1 MESMK
6 KLTVIKMVP
15 MAMVVLLLLLQVAPV
30 SAAKPKDR
38 SAWTFMVYI
47 VGDNDLE
54 KYVTLDIES
63 ELAQPGSNSDVN
75 VVVIADRVPGY
86 DRAAGDW
93 TGTLLF
99 HVTQD
104 MTATPENAVA
114 DWGERNMGDPQTL
127 IDFVQWSQANY
138 PAEHYAIVFW
148 DHGWGWRPY
157 QAMWDET
164 DDDTLDQHEI
174 VAAMDVVGPVDVVG
188 YDACEMQ
195 MIEVQ
200 ATWRNY
206 AQAIVGSQEDVWWD
220 GIEYELVVPALQAN
234 PGMTAEQLAIEIAE
248 SMHSNTE
255 RTGSAVAL
263 NSDWDNLISAVDAWS
278 LALLDGLP
286 AYRAAYDAAYK
297 KTQDV
302 FDPLNRDLYDAAAEI
317 MVRVD
322 DPDLQAKCQAVMDAV
337 DTVVLH
343 EWHRRS
349 YPDAHGIGIFWPKV
363 PEDLDEPSSPQWN
376 DFEYYRNYLAFAP
389 LTHWDEFLDAYVN
402 Q

>member
-1 MESMK
+1 MNK
-6 KLTVIKMVP
+6 HRNPVLVP
-15 MAMVVLLLLLQVAPV
+15 VAMAVLLVLLQVVPV
-30 SAAKPKDR
+30 NAGKPTEQA
-38 SAWTFMVYI
+38 AWTFMVYI

-54 KYVTLDIES
+54 KYVTLDIET
-63 ELAQPGSNSDVN
+63 ELAQPGSNADVN
-75 VVVIADRVPGY
+75 VVALADRTPGY
-86 DRAAGDW
+86 DSAAGDW

-99 HVTQD
+99 YVTQG
-104 MTATPENAVA
+104 MLATPDNAVA

-127 IDFVQWSQANY
+127 IDFVQWSKTNY
-138 PAEHYAIVFW
+138 PADHYALVLW

-174 VAAMDVVGPVDVVG
+174 IAAMDVSGPVDVVG

-195 MIEVQ
+195 MLEVQ

-206 AQAIVGSQEDVWWD
+206 AQAIAGSQEDVWWD

-234 PGMTAEQLAIEIAE
+234 PGMTAEQLAIEITE
-248 SMHSNTE
+248 SMHSKTE

-263 NSDWDNLISAVDAWS
+263 NSDWDNLITAVDEWS
-278 LALLDGLP
+278 LALSDGLP
-286 AYRAAYDAAYK
+286 VYRSAYDAAYK
-297 KTQDV
+297 KTQD
-302 FDPLNRDLYDAAAEI
+302 FGDPLNKDLYDAAAEI
-317 MVRVD
+317 MVQVD
-322 DPDLQAKCQAVMDAV
+322 DTTIQAKCQAVMGAI

-349 YPDAHGIGIFWPKV
+349 YPDAHGIGIFWPKE
-363 PEDLDEPSSPQWN
+363 PDDLDEPSSPQWN
-376 DFEYYRNYLAFAP
+376 DFQYYQDYLAFSP

-402 Q
+402 GQ

>member
-1 MESMK
+1 MSEHRKPVLAS
-6 KLTVIKMVP
+6 VA
-15 MAMVVLLLLLQVAPV
+15 MAVLLLLLQVVPAN
-30 SAAKPKDR
+30 AAKPKEQA
-38 SAWTFMVYI
+38 AWTFMVYI

-54 KYVTLDIES
+54 KYVTLDIET
-63 ELAQPGSNSDVN
+63 ELAQPGSNADVN
-75 VVVIADRVPGY
+75 VVALADRIPGY

-99 HVTQD
+99 HVTQG
-104 MTATPENAVA
+104 MLATPENAVA

-127 IDFVQWSQANY
+127 IDFVQWTKANY
-138 PAEHYAIVFW
+138 PAEHYALVLW

-174 VAAMDVVGPVDVVG
+174 VAAMNAAGPVDVVG

-200 ATWRNY
+200 ATWRDH
-206 AQAIVGSQEDVWWD
+206 AQAIAASEEDVWWD

-234 PGMTAEQLAIEIAE
+234 PDMTAEQLAVEIAQ
-248 SMHSNTE
+248 SMHSKTE

-263 NSDWDNLISAVDAWS
+263 NSDWDDLMTAIDTWS
-278 LALLDGLP
+278 LALLNGLP
-286 AYRAAYDAAYK
+286 THRSAYDAAYE
-297 KTQDV
+297 KTQD
-302 FDPLNRDLYDAAAEI
+302 FGDPLNKDMYDAAAEI

-322 DPDLQAKCQAVMDAV
+322 DPNIQAECQAVMDAI

-349 YPDAHGIGIFWPKV
+349 YPDAHGIGIFWPKE

-389 LTHWDEFLDAYVN
+389 MSHWDEFLDAYVN